1 MVHGFSFEIKT
12 YIDSAEKSLSIKKVI
27 WLQDDLTVS
36 MVEKC
41 KQSQPVVQRIVESTI
56 NDEGMLFE
64 ALYLHDE
71 LQQVIS
77 KYEEMEAK
85 STAQLPENPNTA
97 GGNSAEPVELNE
109 AKTAESPKGESGE
122 ASNDQKSI

>member
-1 MVHGFSFEIKT
+1 M
-12 YIDSAEKSLSIKKVI
+12 

-41 KQSQPVVQRIVESTI
+41 KLSQPVVQRIIESTM

-71 LQQVIS
+71 LQQVLS
-77 KYEEMEAK
+77 KWEEMEAK
-85 STAQLPENPNTA
+85 TSEQLPENSITA
-97 GGNSAEPVELNE
+97 GANSTEGVKIKNDAE
-109 AKTAESPKGESGE
+109 TAESPNRESGE
-122 ASNDQKSI
+122 ASKDQKKT